1 VFIPPI
7 YFTGYV
13 GPFPA
18 YPPAAY
24 AIAVAPSR
32 DNLAIQ
38 KWRNNI
44 TAQAPAAPDDPAVV
58 ALHQHVIQHGRI
70 ILLFADHA
78 TFKAWQRAL
87 AEVQP

>member
-1 VFIPPI
+1 MLIPPI

-18 YPPAAY
+18 YPAAAY
-24 AIAVAPSR
+24 AIAVATSR
-32 DNLAIQ
+32 DNLALP

-44 TAQAPAAPDDPAVV
+44 PAQAPAAPDDTAV
-58 ALHQHVIQHGRI
+58 APLHQHVVQHGRI

-87 AEVQP
+87 AEGQP